1 MTIVERLEAFKT
13 VDIKDVD
20 RDKLPN
26 YNDLISELDK
36 EKNDKMNVLLKRPD
50 NPYIYEDMGYVIKSV
65 FDSKSSLSYADCTKH
80 LVAKKQNWY
89 KGINGTIKNN
99 IFT

>member
-1 MTIVERLEAFKT
+1 MAMIEKGGDIMTIVERLEAFKT

-36 EKNDKMNVLLKRPD
+36 EK
-50 NPYIYEDMGYVIKSV
+50 E
-65 FDSKSSLSYADCTKH
+65 
-80 LVAKKQNWY
+80 
-89 KGINGTIKNN
+89 
-99 IFT
+99 